1 MLNII
6 LVILMFLCGFGGYAL
21 PSTQPASFRYGVGIL
36 GAVLFIIFCMLNLGL
51 LHATL

>member
-21 PSTQPASFRYGVGIL
+21 PPAQPGFRYGVGIL

-51 LHATL
+51 LHAAL